1 MISRKKVKTEMN
13 DYVVIRDSDTEE
25 LYHHGVKGMKWGVRR
40 YRNKDGSITEAG
52 KKRYARDA
60 REKEFNKYD
69 ESSGKYYNQSKKN
82 GRSDL
87 EFDANRYAK
96 EDTERSKRL
105 VDSSRN
111 LSNDLKRTVDT
122 SNRNRKVPKMDL
134 SNMTDQE
141 MRSQI
146 NREILERQ
154 YDDMFNPQKESKGR
168 EYASRTLETAGN
180 VLAATSSALG
190 IALAI
195 KELKG

>member
-1 MISRKKVKTEMN
+1 MN
-13 DYVVIRDSDTEE
+13 DHVVSSDSDAEE

-40 YRNKDGSITEAG
+40 FQNKDGSMTDIG

-69 ESSGKYYNQSKKN
+69 ESSGKYYKQSKKN

-154 YDDMFNPQKESKGR
+154 YNDMFNPQKESKGR

-180 VLAATSSALG
+180 VLAVTSSALG